1 VSFGSIGRDSGEI
14 EAIVLDRYLDSLLSR
29 RPTDP
34 DGVATGLRSVA
45 ARLVEELPRFH
56 PSFGFE
62 ERLAQRLAEVAL
74 GLRLP
79 LAAGAEGVVVPFGA
93 AGAAG
98 TARDVPPGPARDV
111 DPRWWD
117 ELDALVASHLGQR
130 PVVIGGVLTS
140 AAISIAGAAFV
151 AWRLRRP
158 EAPMRRAARAV
169 ARSRMS

>member
-14 EAIVLDRYLDSLLSR
+14 EAIVVDRYLDSLLSR

-34 DGVATGLRSVA
+34 DGVPADLRA
-45 ARLVEELPRFH
+45 AAGRLVEELPRFH

-62 ERLAQRLAEVAL
+62 ERLARRLAEIAL

-79 LAAGAEGVVVPFGA
+79 LAAGAEGVVVPFGG
-93 AGAAG
+93 AGDAVPCLG
-98 TARDVPPGPARDV
+98 RDD
-111 DPRWWD
+111 DPRWRD
-117 ELDALVASHLGQR
+117 ELDALVGSHLGNR

-151 AWRLRRP
+151 AWRLRHP

>member
-1 VSFGSIGRDSGEI
+1 MSFGSIGRDSGEI
-14 EAIVLDRYLDSLLSR
+14 EAIVVDRYLDSLLSR

-34 DGVATGLRSVA
+34 DGMAAELRSA
-45 ARLVEELPRFH
+45 AGRLVEGLPRFH

-62 ERLAQRLAEVAL
+62 ERLAQRLTEVAL

-79 LAAGAEGVVVPFGA
+79 VAAGAEGVVVPFGVPGDA
-93 AGAAG
+93 VSRL
-98 TARDVPPGPARDV
+98 ARDD
-111 DPRWWD
+111 DPRWRD
-117 ELDALVASHLGQR
+117 ELDALVGNHLGNR

-169 ARSRMS
+169 ARSRIS